1 MLTKNVD
8 LRIMTDIYRER
19 ERERDRQTENVR
31 STDLS
36 SMKYNKTLEP

>member
-8 LRIMTDIYRER
+8 LRIMTDIYR